1 MKKQNKDSKELEK
14 LNFELGEVLS
24 QVPAGT
30 RQEKEYQGVEEETEK
45 EKKRISPKKIAV
57 VLCAI
62 LLIICVG
69 GVIAFAG
76 MWMKG
81 KQDLLTADNMDIT
94 APELEGEEINVENNG
109 DLVVYNGEKYCYN
122 HDIVTVLM
130 MGVDQTQ
137 DERLENQQDGLM
149 IGNGQADTV
158 ILAAMD
164 VETGKTTLI
173 NVSRDSMVDVDMYTV
188 SGNFAGDQKMQLCLA
203 YAYGVGED
211 GGCLNVSKS
220 VSRLLYGIPVSSY
233 AAIGLSAIN
242 VLNDAIGGVEVEV
255 LETLGNPGSE
265 MYMEAGTKVTLKG
278 AQAEMYVRSRD
289 AYFGG
294 AESNSKRMERQK
306 QYLTSFASRAL
317 QETKKDITVPLT
329 LFDVASEYMVTDL
342 NAAKVSYLVSILSKV
357 GLEESSFLTV
367 PGEAV
372 LNEQTGYAEFMVDDK
387 ALYEMILD
395 VFYKKMDHES

>member
-1 MKKQNKDSKELEK
+1 MKRQNNDPKELEK
-14 LNFELGEVLS
+14 LNLELQEMLS
-24 QVPAGT
+24 QIPAGT
-30 RQEKEYQGVEEETEK
+30 HHRKEYQGIEQETEK
-45 EKKRISPKKIAV
+45 VKKKMSPKRIAV
-57 VLCAI
+57 AAVAIVLS
-62 LLIICVG
+62 ICIG
-69 GVIAFAG
+69 GVAIFAG
-76 MWMKG
+76 MRMKG
-81 KQDLLTADNMDIT
+81 KRDLFASENLDIT
-94 APELEGEEINVENNG
+94 APELEGQEINVENNG

-122 HDIVTVLM
+122 HNMITVLM
-130 MGVDQTQ
+130 MGIDQTQ
-137 DERLENQQDGLM
+137 DERLANQQSDLL
-149 IGNGQADTV
+149 IANGQADTV

-164 VETGKTTLI
+164 VETGETTLI
-173 NVSRDSMVDVDMYTV
+173 NVSRDSMVDVDMYTT

-211 GGCLNVSKS
+211 GGCLNVSRS
-220 VSRLLYGIPVSSY
+220 VSRLLYGVPVSSY

-242 VLNDAIGGVEVEV
+242 VLNDAIGGVEVDV

-265 MYMEAGTKVTLKG
+265 MYMEEGQKVTLKG

-306 QYLTSFASRAL
+306 QYLTNFASKAL
-317 QETKKDITVPLT
+317 RETRKDITVPLT

-342 NAAKVSYLVSILSKV
+342 NAAKVSYLVSILNKV
-357 GLEESSFLTV
+357 GLEESNFLTM

-387 ALYEMILD
+387 ALYEMILE
-395 VFYKKMDHES
+395 VFYKKVK

>member
-1 MKKQNKDSKELEK
+1 MKRRNNDPKELEK
-14 LNFELGEVLS
+14 LNHELQEILS
-24 QVPAGT
+24 QIPAGT
-30 RQEKEYQGVEEETEK
+30 HQKKEYRGIEEET
-45 EKKRISPKKIAV
+45 KKVKKKTSSKKI
-57 VLCAI
+57 
-62 LLIICVG
+62 
-69 GVIAFAG
+69 VIAVTAIVLSICIGAVAIFAG
-76 MWMKG
+76 MRMKG
-81 KQDLLTADNMDIT
+81 KSDLIASDELDIT
-94 APELEGEEINVENNG
+94 APELEGQEIQVENNG

-122 HDIVTVLM
+122 HNMITVLM

-137 DERLENQQDGLM
+137 DERLENQQSDLM
-149 IGNGQADTV
+149 IANGQADTV

-173 NVSRDSMVDVDMYTV
+173 NVSRDSMVDVDMYTT

-211 GGCLNVSKS
+211 GGCLNVSRS
-220 VSRLLYGIPVSSY
+220 VSRLLYGVPISSY

-242 VLNDAIGGVEVEV
+242 VLNDAIGGVEVDV
-255 LETLGNPGSE
+255 LESLGNPGSD
-265 MYMEAGTKVTLKG
+265 MYMEAGQKITLKG

-306 QYLTSFASRAL
+306 QYLTNFASKAL
-317 QETKKDITVPLT
+317 QETKEDITVPLT

-342 NAAKVSYLVSILSKV
+342 NAAKVSYLVSILNKV
-357 GLEESSFLTV
+357 GLEESNFLTM

-372 LNEQTGYAEFMVDDK
+372 LNEQTGYAEFVVDDK

-395 VFYKKMDHES
+395 VFYKKINN